1 MPDSFFIS
9 NERRIFTVTKILE
22 DVISTLNME
31 APVRDIRVGLFHS
44 AVLTRNCGLAATLPR
59 DALKQEPPLMKGPGT
74 LLGRTASELVGMT
87 RSESILESAI
97 GMAAVNSLLE
107 IDETSCRNLNA
118 RELIAEKGRGK
129 KVAIVGHFPFIPDL
143 RQAVGEL
150 QVIEK
155 NPTEGDLPES
165 EAENVIP
172 DADVVGITGTAFTNH
187 TIGPLLALCR
197 SDAFVVVLG
206 DSAPLSPVLFDYGIN
221 AVSGTKVVDPDLAIR
236 CVSQGANFRQI
247 KGVLRLTMIRGN

>member
-1 MPDSFFIS
+1 MI
-9 NERRIFTVTKILE
+9 E
-22 DVISTLNME
+22 DVIATLNTE

-74 LLGRTASELVGMT
+74 LLSRTASELVQMT
-87 RSESILESAI
+87 RSQSIIESAI
-97 GMAAVNSLLE
+97 GMAAINSLLD
-107 IDETSCRNLNA
+107 IDESSCRNLNA
-118 RELIAEKGRGK
+118 RDLIAEKGRDK

-143 RQAVGEL
+143 RKAVREL

-172 DADVVGITGTAFTNH
+172 DADVVGITGTAFTNR
-187 TIGPLLALCR
+187 TIEHLLQLC
-197 SDAFVVVLG
+197 SPGAFVVVLG
-206 DSAPLSPVLFDYGIN
+206 DSAPLSPILFDYGIN
-221 AVSGTKVVDPDLAIR
+221 AVSGTKVIDPDLAIR
-236 CVSQGANFRQI
+236 CISQGANFRQI
-247 KGVLRLTMIRGN
+247 KGVLRLTMIRGPKDAVS